1 MRIKKDHMKI
11 MQNYNQKNLI
21 ILLLSVV
28 AIIVSTGNASAQQ
41 SFTYSQYMNN
51 LTPINSAYTLIEKNG
66 SLNALLRKQWAGI
79 EGAPTT
85 FIFDGSLPIESLGA
99 SVGAIVVDDKFA
111 VEHLTEVNAFFAKGV
126 QLNEKQFLG
135 ISLNAGF
142 RRYVA
147 NYSSLD
153 PNDPSF
159 MEDIRQN
166 KINVGFGVM
175 FYSDNYYIGL
185 SAPKLTFTSL
195 GNASNTTNTYY
206 KNIYNLAGAYLLNA
220 GTDMKIK
227 PAFLASYAKD
237 IPIIADISTTL
248 YLKSTV
254 GVGVNY
260 RTNHE
265 ISGIVSII
273 TNSFRLGYSYQF
285 GAASNTIS
293 QFNNTTHEVTFGYR
307 FGKNL
312 GKKLL

>member
-1 MRIKKDHMKI
+1 MTFKTDNMKI
-11 MQNYNQKNLI
+11 MHNYNKKHFLL
-21 ILLLSVV
+21 LLLSAVTSMLSAASV
-28 AIIVSTGNASAQQ
+28 SAQQ

-51 LTPINSAYTLIEKNG
+51 LTPINPAYSLIEKNG

-79 EGAPTT
+79 QGAPTT

-135 ISLNAGF
+135 VSLNAGF

-153 PNDPSF
+153 SNDPSF

-166 KINVGFGVM
+166 KINVGFGIM
-175 FYSDNYYIGL
+175 FYSDSYYIGI

-195 GNASNTTNTYY
+195 GNASVANNTYY
-206 KNIYNLAGAYLLNA
+206 KNQYNLAGAYLLNA

-227 PAFLASYAKD
+227 PAFLVSYAKD
-237 IPIIADISTTL
+237 IPVIADLSTTL
-248 YLKSTV
+248 YLKNTI
-254 GVGVNY
+254 GIGINY

-265 ISGIVSII
+265 ISGILSI
-273 TNSFRLGYSYQF
+273 NMSSFRLGYSYQF

-293 QFNNTTHEVTFGYR
+293 QFNNTTHEITFGYR
-307 FGKNL
+307 FGKNPE
-312 GKKLL
+312 KKLL